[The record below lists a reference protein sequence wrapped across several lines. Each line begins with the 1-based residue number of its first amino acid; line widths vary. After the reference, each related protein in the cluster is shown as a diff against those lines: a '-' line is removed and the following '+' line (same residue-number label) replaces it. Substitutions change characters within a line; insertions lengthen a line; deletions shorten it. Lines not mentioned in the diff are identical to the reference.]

1 MSCTQSPTNSLGRDP
16 RQPGPRRTRSIMARA
31 HRVAF
36 CVLLAVGY
44 CFAAGDVITPEKCGG
59 DFTEVRVNPCPQLP
73 CNFERGKAVGIEVD
87 FAPEANFDRLQA
99 TFKGELTP
107 GTWLPLPG
115 FKKNACTK
123 SGLECPLEAGK
134 QYTFSKQISVLPSF
148 PTLEIKA
155 EVRLKADNGTT
166 IFCFYVPVKIV

>member
-1 MSCTQSPTNSLGRDP
+1 MSCTQSSANSLRKDP
-16 RQPGPRRTRSIMARA
+16 LTARSTRTWSVMVRA
-31 HRVAF
+31 HCVGF
-36 CVLLAVGY
+36 CLLLAVGY
-44 CFAAGDVITPEKCGG
+44 SFAASDVITPEKCGG
-59 DFTEVRVNPCPQLP
+59 DFKEVRVNPCTQLP
-73 CNFERGKAVGIEVD
+73 CNFERGKSVGIEVD
-87 FAPEANFDRLQA
+87 FTPEANFDRLQA

-115 FKKNACTK
+115 FKKNACAK

-155 EVRLKADNGTT
+155 EVRLKAGNGTT